1 MARKVKTRTRMT
13 AEQLF
18 DLGEEVSAELVRGE
32 LREMAPPGAEH
43 GVVVA
48 RLAWR
53 LVQYV
58 QDKDLGVVLVGDV
71 GFQLASDPD
80 TVRGP
85 DLAFVRKDRIPPD
98 GIPKGYWPGAPDLA
112 VEVIY
117 PSDRYEDVE
126 ERVADY
132 LSAGTRVVW
141 IVSPARRTVTAHRPG
156 TPPAFLSASDVLE
169 AEDLLP
175 GFRVRVGELFVP

>member
-1 MARKVKTRTRMT
+1 VKRRTRMT

-85 DLAFVRKDRIPPD
+85 DLAFVRKDRIPPG
-98 GIPKGYWPGAPDLA
+98 GIPRGYWPGAPDLA
-112 VEVIY
+112 VEVIS
-117 PSDRYEDVE
+117 PLRPLRGRGGARGGLPVGRNPRGVGCEPCPEDGDG
-126 ERVADY
+126 A
-132 LSAGTRVVW
+132 
-141 IVSPARRTVTAHRPG
+141 PARCSPDPPVGLGGAGSGRPA
-156 TPPAFLSASDVLE
+156 P
-169 AEDLLP
+169 
-175 GFRVRVGELFVP
+175 RVPRAGG

>member
-1 MARKVKTRTRMT
+1 MT

-18 DLGEEVSAELVRGE
+18 DLGEEVSAELVRGT
-32 LREMAPPGAEH
+32 LREIAPPGAEH

-112 VEVIY
+112 VEVIS

-132 LSAGTRVVW
+132 LSAGTHVVW
-141 IVSPARRTVTAHRPG
+141 VVSPARRTVTVHRPDL
-156 TPPAFLSASDVLE
+156 PAALLSVSEVLE
-169 AEDLLP
+169 AEDLLS
-175 GFRVRVGELFVP
+175 GFRMQVGELFVP

>member
-1 MARKVKTRTRMT
+1 MRACTRMT

-18 DLGEEVSAELVRGE
+18 HLGEEVSAELVRGE
-32 LREMAPPGAEH
+32 FREMAPPGAEH
-43 GVVVA
+43 GAVVA

-58 QDKDLGVVLVGDV
+58 EDKDLGVVLVGDV

-85 DLAFVRKDRIPPD
+85 DLAFVRKDRIPAD
-98 GIPKGYWPGAPDLA
+98 GIPRGYWPGAPDLA
-112 VEVIY
+112 VEVVS

-141 IVSPARRTVTAHRPG
+141 VVSPARRTVTVHRPG
-156 TPPAFLSASDVLE
+156 TPPALLSASDVLE

-175 GFRVRVGELFVP
+175 GFCVRVSELFLS

>member
-1 MARKVKTRTRMT
+1 MT

-18 DLGEEVSAELVRGE
+18 DLGEEVSAELVRGA

-85 DLAFVRKDRIPPD
+85 DIAFVRKDRIPPD

-112 VEVIY
+112 VEVIS

-132 LSAGTRVVW
+132 LSAGTHVVW
-141 IVSPARRTVTAHRPG
+141 VVSPARRTVTVHRPDL
-156 TPPAFLSASDVLE
+156 PPALLSVSEVLE
-169 AEDLLP
+169 AEDLLS
-175 GFRVRVGELFVP
+175 GFRMQVGELFVP